1 MLPDFLGEFR
11 PQLETYKLDYLKIT
25 AKPLRRNESLAL
37 TQSKFLGTPFLPL
50 GTPYPQDA
58 KGQPMILLAQ
68 LNFSEAPALA
78 SYPEVGI
85 LQLFV
90 SPTEWFNME
99 DYRILYHPDLTAE
112 SQQDFSFLTADLYR
126 DSPILVEHSLQ
137 FSKETEYGGTEDCRF
152 DMEFGG
158 KSYYEYQETL
168 PKEQQDQLDT
178 YCYNVGHKIG
188 GYAYFTQADPRGCS
202 IGSFD
207 DVLLLQIDTDKQIA
221 WGDSGVANIFISPDA
236 LANKQFELAYFN
248 WDCC

>member
-11 PQLETYKLDYLKIT
+11 PQLETYKLDYLQIL
-25 AKPLRRNESLAL
+25 AKPLRRNQTLAL

-50 GTPYPQDA
+50 GIPYPQDE

-68 LNFSEAPALA
+68 INFAEAPALEG
-78 SYPEVGI
+78 YPQEGV

-90 SPTEWFNME
+90 SPTEWYNME
-99 DYRILYHPDLTAE
+99 DYRILYHTDLHVEPQA
-112 SQQDFSFLTADLYR
+112 DFEFLTNDLYR
-126 DSPILVEHSLQ
+126 DSPIRVEHSLE
-137 FSKETEYGGTEDCRF
+137 FSKKTEYGGTEDCRF
-152 DMEFGG
+152 DMDFGG
-158 KSYYEYQETL
+158 KTYYEYQETL

-178 YCYNVGHKIG
+178 CFYNVGHKIG

-202 IGSFD
+202 MGEFN

-221 WGDSGVANIFISPDA
+221 WGDSGVANLFINPEA
-236 LANKQFELAYFN
+236 LANKQFDQAYFH